1 MKRPVLVTVIGIV
14 MIVVGLVQLGTGI
27 LLVSQRNDATVL
39 ADANVTTNELTS
51 IAVSLLVIGSLS
63 VLLAFALLNG
73 SRIARALIGVLELG
87 QIAGGIYILV
97 KLDSSHQSSGI
108 GQIVGGLVVLYFLFG
123 TEKAKAYF
131 AR

>member
-1 MKRPVLVTVIGIV
+1 MKRPVLVSVIGIV
-14 MIVVGLVQLGTGI
+14 MIIVGLLQVGVGI

-39 ADANVTTNELTS
+39 ADANVTTSELTA
-51 IAVSLLVIGSLS
+51 IAVTLLVIGALS
-63 VLLAFALLNG
+63 VVLAFALLNG
-73 SRIARALIGVLELG
+73 SRIARALIGLLELG

-97 KLDSSHQSSGI
+97 KLDSSHQASGI
-108 GQIVGGLVVLYFLFG
+108 GQIVGGLIVLYFLFG

>member
-14 MIVVGLVQLGTGI
+14 MIVVGLLQVGVGI

-39 ADANVTTNELTS
+39 ADANVTTSELTS

-73 SRIARALIGVLELG
+73 SRIARALIGLLELG

-108 GQIVGGLVVLYFLFG
+108 GQIVGGLIVLYFLFG

>member
-1 MKRPVLVTVIGIV
+1 MKRPVLVSVIGIV
-14 MIVVGLVQLGTGI
+14 MIIVGLLQVGVGI

-39 ADANVTTNELTS
+39 ADANVTTSELTS
-51 IAVSLLVIGSLS
+51 IAVTLLVIGALS
-63 VLLAFALLNG
+63 VVLAFALLNG
-73 SRIARALIGVLELG
+73 SRIARALIGLLELG

-97 KLDSSHQSSGI
+97 KLDSSHQASGI
-108 GQIVGGLVVLYFLFG
+108 GQIVGGLIVLYFLFG